1 MGLISGQGIDNQT
14 MKFGLHKI
22 SMGNRK
28 FIGNWSLRLGNWTV
42 WMQMEIGLGK
52 AFSGNSVSG
61 DTRFRDCKR
70 GKNKDCFGNKQFFFK
85 SLF

>member
-1 MGLISGQGIDNQT
+1 MGLVSGQGIDYQT
-14 MKFGLHKI
+14 MKYRLHKI
-22 SMGNRK
+22 SMEIGIS
-28 FIGNWSLRLGNWTV
+28 IGNWNLGLGNWTV

-70 GKNKDCFGNKQFFFK
+70 GKNKDCFGNKQ
-85 SLF
+85 